1 MLRQYNIPVLPAAQ
15 TLLSTLWPAS
25 SLTGPAQP
33 DNYFGSGKSTGR
45 SYNGLIKID
54 HSFDD
59 NNRLSFRW
67 FAGAGPQTAPLSN
80 PSTGSLDINPYYYN
94 VAPSHVQNYDLVYD
108 RILSSRLTNQLLFG
122 VNYYAQT
129 FDDANESFNPVALGF
144 NTGVTDPALR
154 GAPQICIG
162 NFDCTGIQSPS
173 GRQDITGHVTD
184 ALSFD
189 VGAHQIRLGAEFRE
203 TRVDDFNR
211 DGARGIFTFTGTQ
224 GPWSGLL
231 NTPSVDPNVP
241 ALADFLAG
249 YIAPGA
255 ASIVVGNQER
265 LIHVNEFSVF
275 VHDTWQATP
284 RLSLNYGLRW
294 EYQGPPHTG
303 QPNLSLFDP
312 TVPGGLAVIG
322 KQVQNIFPRYWKAF
336 APRGGFA
343 FQPAGTSGLAIRG
356 GVGLYYDTPPL
367 ATFFEDDVSNGG
379 PPGVKDNPAG
389 SEPVFTLSPA
399 TTTITQNNPIFPEP
413 SLASVIASGN
423 TINLFTVSPDFRP
436 AYTISYNLNVQKNVG
451 KSVMVQAGYVG
462 TLGRRLPLTIDIN
475 QPLPSAS
482 GVQQISR
489 PFYSQYP
496 YIGVINQI
504 SSIASSNYNGLQT
517 LLKTQEWHGLVS
529 QFSYTWSHAL
539 DNDALDNAAWYNRL
553 PQNSYDLASEYGNS
567 NYDAR
572 HSFKA
577 QIIYT
582 VPNAP
587 FGPKILSNGWQIS
600 GNLYFQTG
608 LPLTISASGD
618 LSGTGEFSDRANQV
632 SDPFQGVSH
641 QFNPA
646 GVQWLNPN
654 AFVNPQPGTYGT
666 TGRNQYAGPGYSVVD
681 LAVLKNIPIK
691 ERLRAQFR
699 IEMFNIFNHLNL
711 APPNTTV
718 GSGLGLAAD
727 TIGDYQGAPG
737 IGPGEPFNMQFALKF
752 LW

>member
-1 MLRQYNIPVLPAAQ
+1 LPLGDYTVIVSASGFQTLKIDGVHVSAGQIYDLRPALEIAKAKTTVEVNASALEIETSSTAMTDVLPQKTVQNLPMNGRDFTQFLAMTPGFTGYPGQGMGSMNGSRSTQFNWQIDGADNNDAWLNNPAANQGGVNNIAGVLLPLEAIEEVSTETQGSAEQGRNPGATINLVIKSGTNELHGSAYYYNRNEFFAARAPFAPADSPTPELRNQNYGFSLGGPILKNRTFYFLNYEEQEFVIGNPGLSTEPSAAYQAEALQMLRQYNIPVLPAAQ

-144 NTGVTDPALR
+144 NTGVTDPALS

-436 AYTISYNLNVQKNVG
+436 AYTILDV
-451 KSVMVQAGYVG
+451 
-462 TLGRRLPLTIDIN
+462 GRRN
-475 QPLPSAS
+475 A
-482 GVQQISR
+482 V
-489 PFYSQYP
+489 
-496 YIGVINQI
+496 
-504 SSIASSNYNGLQT
+504 NY
-517 LLKTQEWHGLVS
+517 V
-529 QFSYTWSHAL
+529 A
-539 DNDALDNAAWYNRL
+539 
-553 PQNSYDLASEYGNS
+553 
-567 NYDAR
+567 
-572 HSFKA
+572 
-577 QIIYT
+577 
-582 VPNAP
+582 
-587 FGPKILSNGWQIS
+587 
-600 GNLYFQTG
+600 
-608 LPLTISASGD
+608 
-618 LSGTGEFSDRANQV
+618 
-632 SDPFQGVSH
+632 
-641 QFNPA
+641 
-646 GVQWLNPN
+646 
-654 AFVNPQPGTYGT
+654 
-666 TGRNQYAGPGYSVVD
+666 
-681 LAVLKNIPIK
+681 
-691 ERLRAQFR
+691 FR
-699 IEMFNIFNHLNL
+699 IELRNRLC
-711 APPNTTV
+711 
-718 GSGLGLAAD
+718 
-727 TIGDYQGAPG
+727 QPG
-737 IGPGEPFNMQFALKF
+737 
-752 LW
+752 